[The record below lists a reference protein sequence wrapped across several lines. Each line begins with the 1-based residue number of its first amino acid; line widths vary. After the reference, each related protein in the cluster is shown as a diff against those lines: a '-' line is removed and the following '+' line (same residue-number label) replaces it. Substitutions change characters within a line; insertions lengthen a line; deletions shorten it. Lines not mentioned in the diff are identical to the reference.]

1 MLKLTRSTD
10 VWHDIFNAIT
20 LFINITIAKA
30 QLQYRIIYTENK
42 DYIETLI
49 F

>member
-20 LFINITIAKA
+20 PLFINITIAKA
-30 QLQYRIIYTENK
+30 QLQYHIHGEQRLY
-42 DYIETLI
+42 
-49 F
+49 

>member
-30 QLQYRIIYTENK
+30 QLQYHIHGEQRLYS
-42 DYIETLI
+42 ETLI